1 MAHAAG
7 VVSRFSDV
15 NDGEAITPRSINP
28 WIEGRSRGEQPGRR
42 IARVELAPKSRTNRE
57 TQPRV
62 TISH

>member
-28 WIEGRSRGEQPGRR
+28 WIEGRSRGEQPGRPHR
-42 IARVELAPKSRTNRE
+42 PRRTRTEVPDEPGNGAE
-57 TQPRV
+57 GYD
-62 TISH
+62 